1 MATMLSE
8 TNDSDDDTR
17 SDRLEAQN
25 PNYGPDVSEPPPFAQ
40 GGSSPGSDGTEDAR
54 MRTSSKHPKPAINFG
69 DMVLLEHLAPN
80 ERQVARNALLG
91 DEVGTLKRKQQE
103 PKPDSQ
109 KDLSAQAEIALS
121 IMKNEP
127 QKDWSKNP
135 SPSPDEPATKHEPKS
150 SQKGRR
156 LSVDKD
162 PLEKFPLRP
171 SERIL
176 PALQRSPP
184 SASGASPSNTQNLPS
199 LQSALGELPGV
210 PQKDPSGRVSG
221 ASPYPYPLFH
231 GTSPSVPRNDLVRE
245 PQVVGQFLP
254 PQIPPSPYSHLS
266 PVSSKDKSNVSSPV
280 SQQSFWRPPLK
291 SDMPYVPSNY
301 EASPQTMKS
310 PAASYPTPTDQPA
323 DERPTFNPHAQSN
336 GSVSTGLYKCRHPG
350 CTAAPFQT
358 QYLLNSHANVHS
370 QDRPHFCPVAG
381 CPRAV
386 NGKGFK
392 RKNEMIRHGLV
403 HNSPGYVCPF
413 CPDQQHKYPRP
424 DNLQR

>member
-1 MATMLSE
+1 MLSD

-40 GGSSPGSDGTEDAR
+40 GASSPDSDGTADAKT
-54 MRTSSKHPKPAINFG
+54 RTSSKQPQPGISRAN
-69 DMVLLEHLAPN
+69 MVLLGHLAPN
-80 ERQVARNALLG
+80 EPQVARNEWEHSLSKDLLLE
-91 DEVGTLKRKQQE
+91 DDVGTKRKPKVPPHE
-103 PKPDSQ
+103 PEEDSQ
-109 KDLSAQAEIALS
+109 KDLSIQAENALS
-121 IMKNEP
+121 IMNEEP
-127 QKDWSKNP
+127 QQDWPGS
-135 SPSPDEPATKHEPKS
+135 ATNHEPKS
-150 SQKGRR
+150 PEKGWR
-156 LSVDKD
+156 LSVDTG
-162 PLEKFPLRP
+162 PLEKFTLPP

-176 PALQRSPP
+176 PALQPSPP

-221 ASPYPYPLFH
+221 ASSYPYLPIP
-231 GTSPSVPRNDLVRE
+231 GSSPSIPRNDLVRE

-323 DERPTFNPHAQSN
+323 DERSPFNPQAQSN

-358 QYLLNSHANVHS
+358 QYLL
-370 QDRPHFCPVAG
+370 
-381 CPRAV
+381 
-386 NGKGFK
+386 K
-392 RKNEMIRHGLV
+392 
-403 HNSPGYVCPF
+403 
-413 CPDQQHKYPRP
+413 
-424 DNLQR
+424 

>member
-1 MATMLSE
+1 MLSD

-25 PNYGPDVSEPPPFAQ
+25 PKYGPDAPELPPFAQ
-40 GGSSPGSDGTEDAR
+40 GASSPDSDGTADAKT
-54 MRTSSKHPKPAINFG
+54 RTSSKHPKPGINFG
-69 DMVLLEHLAPN
+69 NMVLLGHLAPN
-80 ERQVARNALLG
+80 EPQVARNEWEHSLSKDLPLG
-91 DEVGTLKRKQQE
+91 DDVGTLKRE
-103 PKPDSQ
+103 PKVPPHEPEEDSQ
-109 KDLSAQAEIALS
+109 KDLRVQAGNALS
-121 IMKNEP
+121 LLKNEP
-127 QKDWSKNP
+127 QQDWPENAP
-135 SPSPDEPATKHEPKS
+135 LSPKGPAINHEPKS
-150 SQKGRR
+150 PEKSQR
-156 LSVDKD
+156 LSVDTS
-162 PLEKFPLRP
+162 PLKKFTLPQ
-171 SERIL
+171 RIL
-176 PALQRSPP
+176 PAFQPSPP

-221 ASPYPYPLFH
+221 ASSYPYPPIP
-231 GTSPSVPRNDLVRE
+231 GSSPSIPRNDLVRE

-323 DERPTFNPHAQSN
+323 DERSPFNLQAQSN
-336 GSVSTGLYKCRHPG
+336 ASVSTGLYKCRHPG

-358 QYLLNSHANVHS
+358 QYLL
-370 QDRPHFCPVAG
+370 
-381 CPRAV
+381 
-386 NGKGFK
+386 K
-392 RKNEMIRHGLV
+392 
-403 HNSPGYVCPF
+403 
-413 CPDQQHKYPRP
+413 
-424 DNLQR
+424 